1 MGYDFD
7 PGLIP
12 SNIDYYMQRTSH
24 GSTLSRIVHYWV
36 MARAD
41 RSRIGNSS
49 RRRCAATST
58 TSRAGPPT
66 RGSTWAPWRGPWTS
80 SSAATRVWRCA
91 TTCSG
96 STPCFPEEL
105 SGVRLRLHY
114 RGTGFLRVRRVSV
127 EIRRGRAAEVLA
139 AVATDREADLVV
151 LGEHGPR
158 PALRGSLGS
167 SASQL
172 PSICP
177 VPVLVK
183 RHLPERRPKRILAAV
198 DHAGGADAILLWAGR
213 LLAAPRGPVQLIVH
227 MSMEPEW
234 SSERSRPEERGRT
247 GADQNRLRLAREWL
261 ADRAGRA
268 ELPGATIDV
277 SAGDPRYEILAVQR
291 RHAVD
296 LVIVGRRGGGAASS
310 PVIGSVAEAVLQS
323 ASCSV
328 LVL

>member
-1 MGYDFD
+1 MAMGGGTMIRRIAVGVDLEPPSIRAARWAAHVFGKEAEVLLVHCLSTRPAPPFLRD
-7 PGLIP
+7 LIAP
-12 SNIDYYMQRTSH
+12 LEERVGAAHDE
-24 GSTLSRIVHYWV
+24 
-36 MARAD
+36 AR
-41 RSRIGNSS
+41 
-49 RRRCAATST
+49 
-58 TSRAGPPT
+58 
-66 RGSTWAPWRGPWTS
+66 
-80 SSAATRVWRCA
+80 
-91 TTCSG
+91 
-96 STPCFPEEL
+96 
-105 SGVRLRLHY
+105 VRLEKMAES
-114 RGTGFLRVRRVSV
+114 LRARRVSV

-198 DHAGGADAILLWAGR
+198 DHSGGADAILLWAGR

-261 ADRAGRA
+261 ADRAARA

-296 LVIVGRRGGGAASS
+296 LVIVGRRGGGASSS